1 MRQPP
6 PTSRSSKPRRT
17 PPASPSKSAT
27 SVVIAARTRFTGAPT
42 AVASVTMLIGS
53 SATIRM
59 ASSARSICASSTGAG
74 TSVVSVSS
82 VVPVSSVTSTSLTP
96 TPSTTASAAT
106 FSTVIVGSQIRQVLF
121 GPVLGGPPQGQFAE
135 RLQLLE
141 GDRGTAVQLEHG
153 QEPRDD
159 DALLLGP
166 GHQLAKVHRLAL
178 AQHPDDDRR
187 LLPDADQ
194 RRVQVVEPDHGD
206 LARRHGERG
215 ERGEVVEAQRPDE
228 LGRAL
233 AELVLQ
239 P

>member
-27 SVVIAARTRFTGAPT
+27 SVAIAARTRFTGAPT

-59 ASSARSICASSTGAG
+59 ASSARSICASSTRAG
-74 TSVVSVSS
+74 TSVM
-82 VVPVSSVTSTSLTP
+82 SVTSI
-96 TPSTTASAAT
+96 PSTTASAAT
-106 FSTVIVGSQIRQVLF
+106 FSTVIVGSQIRQILF

-141 GDRGTAVQLEHG
+141 GDRGTAVQLQHG

-159 DALLLGP
+159 DAFLLGA
-166 GHQLAKVHRLAL
+166 GHQLAKVHRL
-178 AQHPDDDRR
+178 
-187 LLPDADQ
+187 
-194 RRVQVVEPDHGD
+194 
-206 LARRHGERG
+206 
-215 ERGEVVEAQRPDE
+215 
-228 LGRAL
+228 
-233 AELVLQ
+233 
-239 P
+239 